1 MLGYVEVAVCCY
13 GCLLVF
19 IFFLIG
25 FSGWHGGSV
34 VAAIVIVVA
43 DMGYCS

>member
-1 MLGYVEVAVCCY
+1 MVVCWF
-13 GCLLVF
+13 LF
-19 IFFLIG
+19 FFLIG